1 MQAGAAGGRSR
12 GSATAPR
19 GSSSSLASRLSVQA
33 SKRACVSTHLEKKFE
48 AARRACDLLYK
59 PPRFK
64 AGLRTRAMWV
74 DPAVER
80 GITRDAR
87 EDRIS
92 LAFALDAAARTQEEV
107 EVGAGGHAAK
117 EHHQ

>member
-1 MQAGAAGGRSR
+1 
-12 GSATAPR
+12 
-19 GSSSSLASRLSVQA
+19 
-33 SKRACVSTHLEKKFE
+33 
-48 AARRACDLLYK
+48 
-59 PPRFK
+59 
-64 AGLRTRAMWV
+64 MWV

-80 GITRDAR
+80 GITRFAR